1 MSKKSNSV
9 EINHIEP
16 YKSQQN
22 IKEKNKDLLIKNLK
36 SEIVTL
42 SKEILKLKTDNAD
55 LRSRVS
61 LVLAMEQN
69 FKSAKETINDMRE
82 QTNKIICDKD
92 QEQRKLKMKI
102 EQMELE
108 KTLDQLK
115 NNRNMTLYNQ
125 KMSVVHHIEHENK
138 VYKDEVN
145 DLKIKNLR
153 LERATKEK
161 MESLDI
167 LNQIKFSQFKKKMID
182 NLKEAKDNVSK
193 LNLEYMDLN
202 GKITILQNHQLL
214 SEIEFQKEHIDSLDK
229 ENIRLK
235 KRIFDLEK
243 ELAVHKKVE
252 IKLAIK
258 AKTNLNKTNN
268 ANNPNLNSF
277 NKKSIFFK
285 QGYNTNTNFNTNNQ
299 NNDNS
304 VNPLNVK
311 GVTLLPITNNNFKSI
326 NSKNLLNKEK
336 INDILTNNNNNNNNT
351 NNNNNINEYSNRG
364 NKTVSKSSTSYNQ
377 KFRIESGNNNN
388 NNNNVNSN
396 IPSDRNEMT
405 DLNFKYTKFNRI
417 IKKKNEEIEK
427 LKITIDNLKNKLD
440 NYIGRNKALYLFLEE
455 SINLFFI
462 ECEQMVK
469 ERKINIDI
477 ENIKKFDFEL
487 LNNDEK
493 YCILVLLM
501 KYLLPL
507 VLVNTNSKNVK
518 ENIFKTNINVNLI
531 NRNIAYNSA
540 EKYLREP
547 SLRNAFIGKKIK
559 NNLFFD
565 SKSIQYYG
573 NGNLIPVLRKT
584 ESPNDSRIK
593 DNRFRSVIK

>member
-1 MSKKSNSV
+1 MSIKSNSV
-9 EINHIEP
+9 EINQVSP
-16 YKSQQN
+16 YQSQQK
-22 IKEKNKDLLIKNLK
+22 IKDLNKDLLIKNLK
-36 SEIVTL
+36 NEIISL
-42 SKEILKLKTDNAD
+42 SKEIIKLKADNGD

-61 LVLAMEQN
+61 LIYSMEQN

-82 QTNKIICDKD
+82 QTNKIINDKD
-92 QEQRKLKMKI
+92 QEQRKLKIKI

-138 VYKDEVN
+138 VYRDEVN
-145 DLKIKNLR
+145 DLKIKNEM

-214 SEIEFQKEHIDSLDK
+214 SEIEFQKEHIDNLEK

-258 AKTNLNKTNN
+258 AKNNTNN
-268 ANNPNLNSF
+268 SNLNSF
-277 NKKSIFFK
+277 NKKNNVNIIK
-285 QGYNTNTNFNTNNQ
+285 QGGYNNNNNNNNNVNQ
-299 NNDNS
+299 NNDIA
-304 VNPLNVK
+304 LNQMSDK

-326 NSKNLLNKEK
+326 NTKNTLNKEK
-336 INDILTNNNNNNNNT
+336 INDILSSNNNNNNT
-351 NNNNNINEYSNRG
+351 NNIINEYSSRA

-388 NNNNVNSN
+388 NINSN
-396 IPSDRNEMT
+396 IPSERNEMI
-405 DLNFKYTKFNRI
+405 DVNFKYIKFNKI
-417 IKKKNEEIEK
+417 IKKKNDEIEK
-427 LKITIDNLKNKLD
+427 LKIIIDNLKNKLD
-440 NYIGRNKALYLFLEE
+440 NYIGKNKGLYSFLEE
-455 SINLFFI
+455 SINLFFN
-462 ECEQMVK
+462 ECEQNLK
-469 ERKINIDI
+469 EKNINIDL

-493 YCILVLLM
+493 YSILVLLM

-507 VLVNTNSKNVK
+507 VVINTNSKNVK

-531 NRNIAYNSA
+531 NRNLPYNSA
-540 EKYLREP
+540 EKYLKEP
-547 SLRNAFIGKKIK
+547 SLKNAFIGKKIK
-559 NNLFFD
+559 TNLFFD

-584 ESPNDSRIK
+584 KYSNDSRIK
-593 DNRFRSVIK
+593 DNRFKTVIK

>member
-1 MSKKSNSV
+1 MSIKSNSV
-9 EINHIEP
+9 EINQVSP
-16 YKSQQN
+16 YQSQQK
-22 IKEKNKDLLIKNLK
+22 IKDLNKDLLIKNLK
-36 SEIVTL
+36 NEIISL
-42 SKEILKLKTDNAD
+42 SKEIIKLKADNGD

-61 LVLAMEQN
+61 LIYSMEQN

-82 QTNKIICDKD
+82 QTNKIINDKD
-92 QEQRKLKMKI
+92 QEQRKLKIKI

-138 VYKDEVN
+138 VYRDEVN
-145 DLKIKNLR
+145 DLKIKNEM

-214 SEIEFQKEHIDSLDK
+214 SEIEFQKEHIDNLEK

-258 AKTNLNKTNN
+258 AKNNTNN
-268 ANNPNLNSF
+268 SNLNSF
-277 NKKSIFFK
+277 NKKNNVNIIK
-285 QGYNTNTNFNTNNQ
+285 QGGYNNNNNNNNNVNQ
-299 NNDNS
+299 NNDIA
-304 VNPLNVK
+304 LNQMSDK

-326 NSKNLLNKEK
+326 NTKNTLNKEK
-336 INDILTNNNNNNNNT
+336 INDILSSNNNNNNNT
-351 NNNNNINEYSNRG
+351 NNIINEYSSRA

-388 NNNNVNSN
+388 NINSN
-396 IPSDRNEMT
+396 IPSERNEMI
-405 DLNFKYTKFNRI
+405 DVNFKYIKFNKI
-417 IKKKNEEIEK
+417 IKKKNDEIEK
-427 LKITIDNLKNKLD
+427 LKIIIDNLKNKLD
-440 NYIGRNKALYLFLEE
+440 NYIGKNKGLYSFLEE
-455 SINLFFI
+455 SINLFFN
-462 ECEQMVK
+462 ECEQNLK
-469 ERKINIDI
+469 EKNINIDL

-493 YCILVLLM
+493 YSILVLLM

-507 VLVNTNSKNVK
+507 VVINTNSKNVK

-531 NRNIAYNSA
+531 NRNLPYNSA
-540 EKYLREP
+540 EKYLKEP
-547 SLRNAFIGKKIK
+547 SLKNAFIGKKIK
-559 NNLFFD
+559 TNLFFD

-584 ESPNDSRIK
+584 EYSNDSRIK
-593 DNRFRSVIK
+593 DNRFKTVIK

>member
-1 MSKKSNSV
+1 MSIKSNSF
-9 EINHIEP
+9 EINQISP
-16 YKSQQN
+16 YQSQQK
-22 IKEKNKDLLIKNLK
+22 IKDLNKDLLIKNLK
-36 SEIVTL
+36 NEIISL
-42 SKEILKLKTDNAD
+42 SKEIIKLKADNAD

-61 LVLAMEQN
+61 LIFSMEQN

-82 QTNKIICDKD
+82 QTNKIINDKD

-138 VYKDEVN
+138 VYRDEVN
-145 DLKIKNLR
+145 DLKIKNEL
-153 LERATKEK
+153 LEKATKEK

-214 SEIEFQKEHIDSLDK
+214 SEIEFQKEHIDNLDK
-229 ENIRLK
+229 ENIKLK

-258 AKTNLNKTNN
+258 AKSNTNN
-268 ANNPNLNSF
+268 SILNSC
-277 NKKSIFFK
+277 NKKNNVNIIK
-285 QGYNTNTNFNTNNQ
+285 QGEYNNNNNNNNNNVNQ
-299 NNDNS
+299 NNDIALNQM
-304 VNPLNVK
+304 NVK
-311 GVTLLPITNNNFKSI
+311 GVTLLPINNNNFKSI
-326 NSKNLLNKEK
+326 NTKNTLNKEK
-336 INDILTNNNNNNNNT
+336 INDILSSNNNSNNNNNNNNII
-351 NNNNNINEYSNRG
+351 INEYSSRA
-364 NKTVSKSSTSYNQ
+364 NKTVSKSSTSYNK

-388 NNNNVNSN
+388 NINSN
-396 IPSDRNEMT
+396 IPSERNEMI
-405 DLNFKYTKFNRI
+405 DVNFKYIKFNKI
-417 IKKKNEEIEK
+417 IKKKNDEIEK
-427 LKITIDNLKNKLD
+427 LKIIIDNLKNKLD
-440 NYIGRNKALYLFLEE
+440 NYIGKNKGLYSFLEE
-455 SINLFFI
+455 SINLFFN
-462 ECEQMVK
+462 ECEQNLK
-469 ERKINIDI
+469 EKNINIDL

-487 LNNDEK
+487 LNNDKK
-493 YCILVLLM
+493 YSILVLLM

-507 VLVNTNSKNVK
+507 VVINSNSKNVK

-531 NRNIAYNSA
+531 NRNIPYNSA
-540 EKYLREP
+540 EKYLKEP
-547 SLRNAFIGKKIK
+547 SLKNAFIGKKIK
-559 NNLFFD
+559 TNLFFD

-584 ESPNDSRIK
+584 EYSNDSRIK
-593 DNRFRSVIK
+593 DNRFKTVIK